1 LKILTLTNE
10 QVIML
15 ADMKS
20 AVEAVKGGFMIEAQA
35 GVESPVRTRFRITDV
50 RNVLFMPSLVR
61 GKDTMSLKLVSVYPD
76 LGPGLPST
84 KGVVFLI
91 DGRDGDLKCMM
102 GGTSLTGIRTG
113 AVSGLSCR
121 YLARKDSKR
130 LAMVG
135 AGGQGF
141 YQTAGVASQLQLG
154 EVRVFDVDKGRQK
167 ALVERCNREL
177 KLPARASDT
186 VREAA
191 SGADVIVTATTSKT
205 PVLDSADV
213 TAGAHVV
220 AIGAY
225 TPEARELG
233 SDLIARSS
241 VYVDSMEAAMEEAG
255 DLLIPIKEGRITKES
270 VRGDMA
276 QLVSGRV
283 GGRKDSSET
292 TIFKAVGL
300 AFEDNAVGWLVY
312 DRALESKVGGA
323 VEI

>member
-20 AVEAVKGGFMIEAQA
+20 AVEAVKGGFMMEAQ
-35 GVESPVRTRFRITDV
+35 GSIESPVRTRFRLTEV

-61 GKDTMSLKLVSVYPD
+61 GKDVMSLKLVSVYPD
-76 LGPGLPST
+76 LGPGQPST

-121 YLARKDSKR
+121 YLARKDSRK
-130 LAMVG
+130 LAMVC

-141 YQTAGVASQLQLG
+141 YQTAGVVSQLMIE
-154 EVRVFDVDKGRQK
+154 EVGVFDVDRGRQK
-167 ALVERCNREL
+167 ALAERCEREL
-177 KLPARASDT
+177 KVRARLSET
-186 VREAA
+186 VSEAT
-191 SGADVIVTATTSKT
+191 SGADVIVTATTSKK
-205 PVLDSADV
+205 PVLDSSDV
-213 TAGAHVV
+213 AEGAHVI

-225 TPEARELG
+225 TPESRELG
-233 SDLIARSS
+233 SDLVARSS
-241 VYVDSMEAAMEEAG
+241 VFVDSMEAAMEEAG
-255 DLLIPIKEGRITKES
+255 DLLIPIKEGRITRES
-270 VRGDMA
+270 VRGEMA
-276 QLVSGRV
+276 QLVSGKV

-312 DRALESKVGGA
+312 GRALQSKVGGT